1 MFELRGGIDLRT
13 EKYDGDPDYNR
24 HAKALIKSVIKGLTA
39 IIKENCYAADIIAGW
54 RHGYAA
60 DAVARYIVIKMITN
74 DHDGLRHFHNQY
86 SAQAEVV
93 LRQLLNLETKGWG
106 AGYGYTPSVAE
117 LVRPAPVV
125 QGEINAR
132 LAIIRKLINAENNSG
147 FAIEPQRLFNEP
159 IENAGSIKHQCEVPV
174 VSTFTENV
182 FAEVRKLVTP
192 VFVEQFDG

>member
-1 MFELRGGIDLRT
+1 MFELRGGVELRD

-24 HAKALIKSVIKGLTA
+24 HARALIKSTIMGLTA
-39 IIKENCYAADIIAGW
+39 IIKENRYAIDIIAGW

-74 DHDGLRHFHNQY
+74 DHDGLRHFHNRY
-86 SAQAEVV
+86 SAHAEIV
-93 LRQLLNLETKGWG
+93 LRKLLNLDTNGWG

-132 LAIIRKLINAENNSG
+132 LGIIRKLINAENASG
-147 FAIEPQRLFNEP
+147 FAVEPQRLFNEP

-174 VSTFTENV
+174 VSTFTEKV
-182 FAEVRKLVTP
+182 FAEVRKLVNP